1 MRKIL
6 RMNKKLTSK
15 QKQVLSTI
23 IDLTQKLG
31 HEPTLEQVRSALD
44 YTSTSSVQRH
54 TDSLKELGYLSKSRG
69 LSLPDTDQTVQIPL
83 VGNVACGAPLLA
95 IENIEAYIPY
105 DSTGLRGNSDDYFF
119 LRAVGDS
126 MDATNVNGKTIDDG
140 DYVLVKKQD
149 YPDFGKRIVAL
160 IGENATIKRLKRGDG
175 HIILEPESNNPANKP
190 IYVFEEISVQGVAED
205 VIKKGQNGIRN

>member
-1 MRKIL
+1 MRKIV
-6 RMNKKLTSK
+6 RMNKNLTTK
-15 QKQVLSTI
+15 QKQVLVTI

-31 HEPTLEQVRSALD
+31 QEPTFDQVRSVLN

-69 LSLPDTDQTVQIPL
+69 LSLPDDDRTMQIPL
-83 VGNVACGAPLLA
+83 VGSVACGAPLLA

-105 DSTGLRGNSDDYFF
+105 DTRDLRGNSDDYFF

-126 MDATNVNGKTIDDG
+126 MNATSINGKTIDDG

-149 YPDFGKRIVAL
+149 CPDFGKRIVAL

-205 VIKKGQNGIRN
+205 VIKKG

>member
-1 MRKIL
+1 
-6 RMNKKLTSK
+6 MNKNLTSK
-15 QKQVLSTI
+15 QKQVLATI

-31 HEPTLEQVRSALD
+31 QEPTLDQVRFALN

-54 TDSLKELGYLSKSRG
+54 TNSLKELGYLSKSRG
-69 LSLPDTDQTVQIPL
+69 LSLPDDDQTVQIPL
-83 VGNVACGAPLLA
+83 VGSIACGAPLLA

-105 DSTGLRGNSDDYFF
+105 DTRDLRGNSDDYFF

-126 MDATNVNGKTIDDG
+126 MNATSVNGKTIDDG

-190 IYVFEEISVQGVAED
+190 IYVFEEISVQGIAED
-205 VIKKGQNGIRN
+205 VIKKG

>member
-1 MRKIL
+1 MRKIV

-105 DSTGLRGNSDDYFF
+105 DSAGLRGNSDDYFF

-140 DYVLVKKQD
+140 DYVLVKKHD

-160 IGENATIKRLKRGDG
+160 IGDNATIKRLKRGDG

-190 IYVFEEISVQGVAED
+190 IYVFEGISVQGVAED
-205 VIKKGQNGIRN
+205 VIKKGFND

>member
-1 MRKIL
+1 
-6 RMNKKLTSK
+6 MNKKLTSK

-83 VGNVACGAPLLA
+83 VGNVACGVPLLA

-105 DSTGLRGNSDDYFF
+105 DSTVLRGNSDDYFF

>member
-1 MRKIL
+1 MRKIV

-31 HEPTLEQVRSALD
+31 HEPTLEQVRFALD

-95 IENIEAYIPY
+95 IENIDAYISY
-105 DSTGLRGNSDDYFF
+105 DSSKLRGKSDDYFF
-119 LRAVGDS
+119 LKAVGDS
-126 MDATNVNGKTIDDG
+126 MDATSVNGKTIDDG

-160 IGENATIKRLKRGDG
+160 IGENATIKKLKQGDG

-205 VIKKGQNGIRN
+205 VIKKGQSGIRN

>member
-1 MRKIL
+1 MRKIV
-6 RMNKKLTSK
+6 RMNKNLTSK
-15 QKQVLSTI
+15 QKQVLATI
-23 IDLTQKLG
+23 IDLTQKFG

-54 TDSLKELGYLSKSRG
+54 TDSLKELGYLTKSRG
-69 LSLPDTDQTVQIPL
+69 LSLPDNDQTVQIPL

-95 IENIEAYIPY
+95 IENIDAYISY
-105 DSTGLRGNSDDYFF
+105 DSSKLRGKSDDYFF
-119 LRAVGDS
+119 LKAVGDS
-126 MDATNVNGKTIDDG
+126 MDATSVNGKTIDDG

-160 IGENATIKRLKRGDG
+160 IGENATIKKLKQGDG

-205 VIKKGQNGIRN
+205 VIKKEQ

>member
-1 MRKIL
+1 MRKIV

-69 LSLPDTDQTVQIPL
+69 LSLSDTDKTVQIPL

-140 DYVLVKKQD
+140 DYVLIKKQD

-205 VIKKGQNGIRN
+205 VIKKGFND

>member
-1 MRKIL
+1 
-6 RMNKKLTSK
+6 MNKNLTSK
-15 QKQVLSTI
+15 QKQVLATI

-31 HEPTLEQVRSALD
+31 QEPTLDQVRSALN

-69 LSLPDTDQTVQIPL
+69 LSLPDDDRTVQIPL
-83 VGNVACGAPLLA
+83 VGSVACGAPLLA

-105 DSTGLRGNSDDYFF
+105 DTRDLRGKSDDYFF

-126 MDATNVNGKTIDDG
+126 MNATSVNGKTIDDG

-175 HIILEPESNNPANKP
+175 HIILEPESSNPANKP
-190 IYVFEEISVQGVAED
+190 IYVFEEISVQGIAED
-205 VIKKGQNGIRN
+205 VIKKGS

>member
-1 MRKIL
+1 MRKIV

-69 LSLPDTDQTVQIPL
+69 LSLPDTDTTVQIPL

-205 VIKKGQNGIRN
+205 VIKKGFND

>member
-1 MRKIL
+1 M

-23 IDLTQKLG
+23 IDLIQKLG

-205 VIKKGQNGIRN
+205 VIKKGFND

>member
-1 MRKIL
+1 
-6 RMNKKLTSK
+6 MNKKLTSK

-23 IDLTQKLG
+23 IDLIQKLG

-205 VIKKGQNGIRN
+205 VIKKGFND

>member
-1 MRKIL
+1 MRKIV
-6 RMNKKLTSK
+6 RMNKNLTSK
-15 QKQVLSTI
+15 QKQVLATI
-23 IDLTQKLG
+23 IDLTQKFG

-54 TDSLKELGYLSKSRG
+54 TDSLKELGYLTKSRG
-69 LSLPDTDQTVQIPL
+69 LSLPDNDQTVQIPL

-95 IENIEAYIPY
+95 IENIDAYISY
-105 DSTGLRGNSDDYFF
+105 DSSKLRGKSDDYFF
-119 LRAVGDS
+119 LKAVGDS
-126 MDATNVNGKTIDDG
+126 MDATSVNGKTIDDG

-160 IGENATIKRLKRGDG
+160 IGENATIKKLKQGDG

-205 VIKKGQNGIRN
+205 VIKKGFND

>member
-1 MRKIL
+1 MRKIV
-6 RMNKKLTSK
+6 RMNKNLTSK
-15 QKQVLSTI
+15 QKQVLATI

-31 HEPTLEQVRSALD
+31 QEPTLDQVRSALN

-69 LSLPDTDQTVQIPL
+69 LSLPDDDRTVQIPL
-83 VGNVACGAPLLA
+83 VGSVACGAPLLA

-105 DSTGLRGNSDDYFF
+105 DTRDLRGKSDDYFF

-126 MDATNVNGKTIDDG
+126 MNATSVNGKTIDDG

-175 HIILEPESNNPANKP
+175 HIILEPESSNPANKP
-190 IYVFEEISVQGVAED
+190 IYVFEEISVQGIAED
-205 VIKKGQNGIRN
+205 VIKKGS

>member
-1 MRKIL
+1 V

-23 IDLTQKLG
+23 IDLIQKLG

-205 VIKKGQNGIRN
+205 VIKKGFND

>member
-1 MRKIL
+1 
-6 RMNKKLTSK
+6 MNKKLTSK

-69 LSLPDTDQTVQIPL
+69 LSLPDTHQTVQIPL
-83 VGNVACGAPLLA
+83 VGNVACGVPLLA

-105 DSTGLRGNSDDYFF
+105 DSADLRGNSDDYFF

-126 MDATNVNGKTIDDG
+126 MDATNVNGKTIDHG
-140 DYVLVKKQD
+140 DYVLVKKQN

-160 IGENATIKRLKRGDG
+160 IGENATIKKLTHGNG
-175 HIILEPESNNPANKP
+175 HIILEPESKNPANKP
-190 IYVFEEISVQGVAED
+190 IYVFEEISVQGIAED
-205 VIKKGQNGIRN
+205 VIKKGN

>member
-1 MRKIL
+1 
-6 RMNKKLTSK
+6 MNKNLTSK
-15 QKQVLSTI
+15 QKQVLATI
-23 IDLTQKLG
+23 IDLTQKFG

-54 TDSLKELGYLSKSRG
+54 TDSLKELGYLTKSRG
-69 LSLPDTDQTVQIPL
+69 LSLPDNDQTVQIPL

-95 IENIEAYIPY
+95 IENIDAYISY
-105 DSTGLRGNSDDYFF
+105 DSSKLRGKSDDYFF
-119 LRAVGDS
+119 LKAVGDS
-126 MDATNVNGKTIDDG
+126 MDATSVNGKTIDDG

-160 IGENATIKRLKRGDG
+160 IGENATIKKLKQGDG

-205 VIKKGQNGIRN
+205 VIKKEQ

>member
-1 MRKIL
+1 MRKIV
-6 RMNKKLTSK
+6 RMKKNLTSK

-54 TDSLKELGYLSKSRG
+54 TDSLKELGYLTKSRG
-69 LSLPDTDQTVQIPL
+69 LFLQDNDKTVQIPL
-83 VGNVACGAPLLA
+83 VGNVSCGAPLLA
-95 IENIEAYIPY
+95 IENIDAYISY
-105 DSTGLRGNSDDYFF
+105 DSSKLRGKSDDYFF
-119 LRAVGDS
+119 LKAVGDS

-160 IGENATIKRLKRGDG
+160 IGENATIKKLKQGDG

-205 VIKKGQNGIRN
+205 VIKKGN

>member
-1 MRKIL
+1 M

-54 TDSLKELGYLSKSRG
+54 TDSLKELGSLSKSRG
-69 LSLPDTDQTVQIPL
+69 LSLPDTDKTVQIPL
-83 VGNVACGAPLLA
+83 VGNIACGAPLLA

-105 DSTGLRGNSDDYFF
+105 DSAGLRGNSDDYFF

-149 YPDFGKRIVAL
+149 YPDFGKRVVAL

-205 VIKKGQNGIRN
+205 VIKKGN

>member
-6 RMNKKLTSK
+6 RMNKNLTSK

-31 HEPTLEQVRSALD
+31 HEPTLEQVRSALG

-54 TDSLKELGYLSKSRG
+54 TDSLKESGYLSKSRG

-83 VGNVACGAPLLA
+83 VGNVACGVPLLA

-105 DSTGLRGNSDDYFF
+105 DSANLRGSSDDYFF

-126 MDATNVNGKTIDDG
+126 MNATSVNGKTIDDG

-175 HIILEPESNNPANKP
+175 HVILEPESSNPANKP
-190 IYVFEEISVQGVAED
+190 IYVFEEISVQGIAED
-205 VIKKGQNGIRN
+205 VIKKGN

>member
-1 MRKIL
+1 MRKIV

-23 IDLTQKLG
+23 IDLTQKFG

-69 LSLPDTDQTVQIPL
+69 LSLSDADQTVQIPL

-205 VIKKGQNGIRN
+205 VIKKEKNK

>member
-1 MRKIL
+1 MRKIV

-23 IDLTQKLG
+23 IDLIQKLG

-205 VIKKGQNGIRN
+205 VIKKGFND

>member
-1 MRKIL
+1 MRKIV
-6 RMNKKLTSK
+6 RMKNYLTSK
-15 QKQVLSTI
+15 QKQVLATI

-31 HEPTLEQVRSALD
+31 HEPTLDQVRFALN

-54 TDSLKELGYLSKSRG
+54 TDSLKNLGYLNKNRE
-69 LSLPDTDQTVQIPL
+69 LSLPENDQTVQIPL
-83 VGNVACGAPLLA
+83 VGNVACGMPLLA

-105 DSTGLRGNSDDYFF
+105 DSSSLRGNSDNYFF

-126 MDATNVNGKTIDDG
+126 MNATDVNGKTIDDG

-149 YPDFGKRIVAL
+149 SPDFGKRIVAL

-205 VIKKGQNGIRN
+205 VIKKGVND

>member
-1 MRKIL
+1 MRKIV

-23 IDLTQKLG
+23 IDLIQKLG

-205 VIKKGQNGIRN
+205 VIKKEQ

>member
-1 MRKIL
+1 
-6 RMNKKLTSK
+6 MNKNLTTK
-15 QKQVLSTI
+15 QKQVLVTI

-31 HEPTLEQVRSALD
+31 QEPTFDQVRSVLN

-69 LSLPDTDQTVQIPL
+69 LSLPDDDRTMQIPL
-83 VGNVACGAPLLA
+83 VGSVACGAPLLA

-105 DSTGLRGNSDDYFF
+105 DTRDLRGNSDDYFF

-126 MDATNVNGKTIDDG
+126 MNATSINGKTIDDG

-149 YPDFGKRIVAL
+149 CPDFGKRIVAL

-205 VIKKGQNGIRN
+205 VIKKG